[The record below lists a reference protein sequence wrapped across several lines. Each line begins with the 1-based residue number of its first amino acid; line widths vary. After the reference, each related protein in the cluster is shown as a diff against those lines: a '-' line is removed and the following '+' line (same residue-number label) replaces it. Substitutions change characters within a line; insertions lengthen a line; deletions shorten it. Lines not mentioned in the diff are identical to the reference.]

1 MNAGE
6 RSTSADCAVCVV
18 TYNSAE
24 TIGDLLRSVAA
35 ERIPLRVRIHDN
47 YSSDDT
53 VRIVCA
59 LRDELGIDVDLH
71 ASDVNVGFPI
81 ACNALMSEGDEA
93 IVAIINPD
101 VELIYGALQRLVT
114 LVATDHSMGIATCR
128 LVTRRGDAQAGAARK
143 RPRLNHLVTNR
154 ATRRVSELTRFGRVN
169 PLLVDRDVECTA
181 GALMVCRRALLDE
194 VGYLDES
201 VFMYLEDV
209 DFAARIRRASYRIRY
224 LGTSWVW
231 HDGGASTPA
240 PHEVRIYQL
249 LPQVWITYMTRYG
262 SPFER
267 VAARPFLFAVAAGH
281 GLLRAFRGRSSAGQ
295 RAAMREALTYRPQK
309 KPTWGTM
316 MRAKTEAATEHHVG
330 SE

>member
-1 MNAGE
+1 MNALG
-6 RSTSADCAVCVV
+6 RSTSVDCAVCVV

-24 TIGDLLRSVAA
+24 TIGGLLRSVAA
-35 ERIPLRVRIHDN
+35 ERMPLRVRIHDN
-47 YSSDDT
+47 DSSDDT
-53 VRIVCA
+53 VGIIHA
-59 LRDELGIDVDLH
+59 LRDELGIDIDLH
-71 ASDVNVGFPI
+71 ASDINVGFPI
-81 ACNALMSEGDEA
+81 ACNALMSTGGEA
-93 IVAIINPD
+93 TVAIINPD
-101 VELIYGALQRLVT
+101 VELTRGTLQRLAAV
-114 LVATDHSMGIATCR
+114 VAADDSVGIATCR
-128 LVTRRGDAQAGAARK
+128 LVTRQGDPQTGAARR

-154 ATRRVSELTRFGRVN
+154 VARRMDELTRFGRVD

-181 GALMVCRRALLDE
+181 GALMVCRRGVLDE

-209 DFAARIRRASYRIRY
+209 DFAARIRHAGYRIRY

-231 HDGGASTPA
+231 HDGGASTPT

-249 LPQVWITYMTRYG
+249 LPRVWITYMTRYG
-262 SPFER
+262 SRYER

-281 GLLRAFRGRSSAGQ
+281 ALLRASRGRSSAGQ

-316 MRAKTEAATEHHVG
+316 MRAEIEADAERHAG
-330 SE
+330 SD